1 MNAGTGLTGNELY
14 PRFSDAEYDRRYHA
28 VREAMRQDN
37 LDAIL
42 VSGARGSS
50 EVHYLSNYL
59 AQSPCWLLFPR
70 EGAPTVFI
78 HFFNHQPCA
87 KAQSITNDV
96 RWYGPAP
103 IPTLADAIRQ
113 RNLAKSR
120 IGLVSM
126 RGMAYGHV
134 TQLQRLFPE
143 AEFVEF
149 GPAFGRIRRVRSD
162 EELGYLRRSGYLTD
176 LACEALEEHLR
187 PGLTEHDI
195 LSIVYNSY
203 IKNGGEPGI
212 HFIATTRMDQPDRF
226 VPWQKPTPRVIEA
239 GSVVITELT
248 VSYWGYSTQ
257 IHRPFAITREPP
269 PLYRKLF
276 DTALECMKTSARSV
290 NLGRPAKHL
299 SPQAPSSK
307 RTALAPTTAS
317 SMVKQENLPSSAH
330 LLRPTLWSRGHWSKT
345 WSTSSNPT
353 RSPAISKPACNS
365 APPSSL
371 NQTAENRCIIT
382 RSSFP
387 FAVKSQLNKER
398 K

>member
-14 PRFSDAEYDRRYHA
+14 PRFSDAEYARRYRA
-28 VREAMRQDN
+28 VREAMQQDR

-42 VSGARGSS
+42 ISGARGSS

-59 AQSPCWLLFPR
+59 AQSPCWLLFQR
-70 EGAPTVFI
+70 DEALTIFV

-87 KAQSITNDV
+87 KAQSVTKDV

-103 IPTLADAIRQ
+103 IPILADAIRQ
-113 RNLAKSR
+113 RDLAKSR

-126 RGMAYGHV
+126 RGMTYGHV
-134 TQLQRLFPE
+134 TELQRLLPE

-149 GPAFGRIRRVRSD
+149 GAAFGRIRRVRSG

-195 LSIVYNSY
+195 LSIVYSSY

-212 HFIATTRMDQPDRF
+212 HFIATTRMDHPDRF
-226 VPWQKPTPRVIEA
+226 VPWQKPTSRVIEA

-257 IHRPFAITREPP
+257 IHRPFAIAQEPS

-276 DTALECMKTSARSV
+276 DTALECYENIRKICKPGTTSED
-290 NLGRPAKHL
+290 L
-299 SPQAPSSK
+299 
-307 RTALAPTTAS
+307 TAAS
-317 SMVKQENLPSSAH
+317 SVIEDNGFTCYDSVFHGEAGKSPEL
-330 LLRPTLWSRGHWSKT
+330 G
-345 WSTSSNPT
+345 T
-353 RSPAISKPACNS
+353 RSAAHPLEPWTLI
-365 APPSSL
+365 
-371 NQTAENRCIIT
+371 ENMVHIIQPNPIT
-382 RSSFP
+382 RDFKAGLQLGAAVIVKPDGGEALHNYPFKFP
-387 FAVKSQLNKER
+387 VCG
-398 K
+398 